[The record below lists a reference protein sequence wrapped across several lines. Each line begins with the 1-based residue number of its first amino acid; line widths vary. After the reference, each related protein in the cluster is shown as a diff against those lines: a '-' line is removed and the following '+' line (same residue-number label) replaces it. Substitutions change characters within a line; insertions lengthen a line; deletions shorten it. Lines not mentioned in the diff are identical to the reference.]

1 METRANACHSLDYF
15 VDSFKSKQN
24 ELRVHTYRALI
35 EYLLE
40 LKSPSNRRKTLARSH
55 NLSAKTFFDYMDD
68 VFQKLVRNNELAIE
82 QLDLASDEIQHA
94 IESRLEQNLLTVIFF
109 ALRTLLGP
117 VAESVLLADRM
128 LFLYE
133 DSHLES
139 KLIPIYDAKISP
151 RNFLL
156 VSCRQ

>member
-1 METRANACHSLDYF
+1 METRANACHSLDF
-15 VDSFKSKQN
+15 FIDSFKSKQD

-40 LKSPSNRRKTLARSH
+40 LKSPGNRRKTLSRVHSM
-55 NLSAKTFFDYMDD
+55 SSKTFFDYMQE
-68 VFQKLVRNNELAIE
+68 VFRKLVRNKELAIDE
-82 QLDLASDEIQHA
+82 LDLDGGEMRTA
-94 IESRLEQNLLTVIFF
+94 IESRLKKNLLTVIYF

-128 LFLYE
+128 LFLWE
-133 DSHLES
+133 DMKLES
-139 KLIPIYDAKISP
+139 KLMPVYDSKISP